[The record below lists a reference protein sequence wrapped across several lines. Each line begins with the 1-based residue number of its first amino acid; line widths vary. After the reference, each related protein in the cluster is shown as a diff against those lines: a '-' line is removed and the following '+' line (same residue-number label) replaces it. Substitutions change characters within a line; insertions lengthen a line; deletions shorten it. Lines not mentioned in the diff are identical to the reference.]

1 VTEQGVLV
9 HNAKNYDGNSG
20 STNKK
25 VNRGRKPGPTVDK
38 NTGHEVGRFIADNK
52 GNVMIEPKGGS
63 TVPAGRGGVDT
74 HTLYP
79 NGSNYQ
85 RYNPN
90 GHPRSSSTP
99 HGHGHLQGT
108 GPGMSG
114 QGPSIDVNGNIVPWN
129 SPDAHWKVY

>member
-1 VTEQGVLV
+1 MIAIGSKEKKGEKIMSAKRTKLV
-9 HNAKNYDGNSG
+9 
-20 STNKK
+20 
-25 VNRGRKPGPTVDK
+25 
-38 NTGHEVGRFIADNK
+38 
-52 GNVMIEPKGGS
+52 
-63 TVPAGRGGVDT
+63 T

-90 GHPRSSSTP
+90 WHPRSSSTP
-99 HGHGHLQGT
+99 HGHLQGT

>member
-1 VTEQGVLV
+1 
-9 HNAKNYDGNSG
+9 
-20 STNKK
+20 
-25 VNRGRKPGPTVDK
+25 
-38 NTGHEVGRFIADNK
+38 
-52 GNVMIEPKGGS
+52 MIEPKGGS

-90 GHPRSSSTP
+90 WHPRSSSTP
-99 HGHGHLQGT
+99 HGHLQGT

-114 QGPSIDVNGNIVPWN
+114 QGSSIDVMVI
-129 SPDAHWKVY
+129 